1 MFRGSMVALVTPLK
15 NNQVDLERFE
25 ALIRHHIDAGTHGLV
40 IAGTT
45 GESGTLTKAE
55 KHILLKTA
63 VEVVQDRLPVIAGIA
78 LNSTTEVIDAGQEMM
93 ELGVDGLLIMTPS
106 YIKPTQEGLYRHFSQ
121 IAHTLPLPIILYNV
135 PSRTAVDLLPETV
148 ARLAEISNIIGLK
161 EASGDVQRL
170 QQLLKLCE
178 HRLDIFSGD
187 DMTAASWL
195 IGGAKGVISVTANL
209 MPQEM
214 AKLCESAADGDY
226 AACLQIQ
233 QKLAD
238 LHQMLFVETNPI
250 PVKWAMHRLG
260 WMSEEI
266 RMPLTILSSAYH
278 QGFEKLMQ
286 DLNLY

>member
-78 LNSTTEVIDAGQEMM
+78 LNATTEVIAAGQEMM
-93 ELGVDGLLIMTPS
+93 ELGVDGLLVMTPA

-121 IAHTLPLPIILYNV
+121 IAHALPLPIILYNV

-148 ARLAEISNIIGLK
+148 ARLAEISNIIGIK
-161 EASGDVQRL
+161 EATADLNRL

-187 DMTAASWL
+187 DMTAAAWL
-195 IGGAKGVISVTANL
+195 VGGAKGVISVTANV

-233 QKLAD
+233 KKLAD

-250 PVKWAMHRLG
+250 PVKWVMHRLG

-278 QGFEKLMQ
+278 QGLEKLMQ

>member
-78 LNSTTEVIDAGQEMM
+78 LNATTEVIAAGQEMM
-93 ELGVDGLLIMTPS
+93 ELGVDGLLVMTPA

-121 IAHTLPLPIILYNV
+121 IAHALPLPIILYNV

-148 ARLAEISNIIGLK
+148 ARLAEISNIIGIK
-161 EASGDVQRL
+161 EATADLNRL

-187 DMTAASWL
+187 DMTAAAWL
-195 IGGAKGVISVTANL
+195 VGGAKGVISVTANV

-233 QKLAD
+233 KKLAD

-250 PVKWAMHRLG
+250 PVKWVMHRLG

-278 QGFEKLMQ
+278 QGLEKLMQ
-286 DLNLY
+286 DLHLY